1 MVVLCGVWWQSLEFS
16 IVYEI
21 FDELDSPP
29 EFEYPMLPKPSL
41 GVATQ
46 HSSSMGSYSSNTS
59 DNAKV
64 GNRVMILLL
73 QHLR

>member
-1 MVVLCGVWWQSLEFS
+1 VWFQSLEFS

-21 FDELDSPP
+21 YDDLDSP
-29 EFEYPMLPKPSL
+29 EFEYPTIPKPSL

-59 DNAKV
+59 DNANKV
-64 GNRVMILLL
+64 GKVGKFMCGAIAYL
-73 QHLR
+73 